1 MTEWITA
8 LVLLAG
14 SLLMLLAA
22 LGAVRMPDLLMRM
35 HATTKA
41 GALGSGL
48 IMLAVAVFFGSAEV
62 WARVLA
68 IIAFIMLT
76 APVAAHIIGRAG
88 YFVGVPLWGRIL
100 RDDLKGR
107 YNADNHTLDSPEE
120 FSERRLPED
129 RRQH

>member
-1 MTEWITA
+1 MTEWIAA
-8 LVLLAG
+8 LLLMAG
-14 SLLMLLAA
+14 SLLMMLAA

-48 IMLAVAVFFGSAEV
+48 IMLAAAVFFGSAEV

-76 APVAAHIIGRAG
+76 APVAAHMIGRAG

-107 YNADNHTLDSPEE
+107 YDTDNHSLESPAE
-120 FSERRLPED
+120 FNERRQHED
-129 RRQH
+129 RRDQ

>member
-1 MTEWITA
+1 MTDWIAA
-8 LVLLAG
+8 LLLLAG

-48 IMLAVAVFFGSAEV
+48 IMLAVAAFFGSAEV

-76 APVAAHIIGRAG
+76 APVAAHMIGRAS
-88 YFVGVPLWGRIL
+88 YFAGVPLWGRIL
-100 RDDLKGR
+100 RDDLKDR
-107 YNADNHTLDSPEE
+107 YNADNHTLESPEE
-120 FSERRLPED
+120 FAERHQPED
-129 RRQH
+129 HRQN

>member
-1 MTEWITA
+1 MTEAIAA
-8 LVLLAG
+8 LLLLVG

-22 LGAVRMPDLLMRM
+22 LGALRMPDLLMRM

-48 IMLAVAVFFGSAEV
+48 IMLAVATFFGSAEV

-76 APVAAHIIGRAG
+76 APVAAHMIGRAG

-107 YNADNHTLDSPEE
+107 YNTDNHTLESPQE
-120 FSERRLPED
+120 FAD
-129 RRQH
+129 RRRPDDRRH

>member
-1 MTEWITA
+1 MTEWIAA
-8 LVLLAG
+8 LLLLAG

-48 IMLAVAVFFGSAEV
+48 IMLAVAAFFGSAEV

-76 APVAAHIIGRAG
+76 APVAAHMIGRAG

-107 YNADNHTLDSPEE
+107 YNQENHTLESPEE
-120 FSERRLPED
+120 FSERRRPED

>member
-8 LVLLAG
+8 LILLAG

-107 YNADNHTLDSPEE
+107 YSADNHTLDSPEE
-120 FSERRLPED
+120 FSERRQPED

>member
-1 MTEWITA
+1 MTDWIAA
-8 LVLLAG
+8 LLLLAG

-22 LGAVRMPDLLMRM
+22 LGALRMPDLLMRM

-48 IMLAVAVFFGSAEV
+48 IMLAVAMFFGSAEV

-76 APVAAHIIGRAG
+76 APVAAHMIGRAG

-107 YNADNHTLDSPEE
+107 YNQENQTLESTEECTEQRKPE
-120 FSERRLPED
+120 S
-129 RRQH
+129 RRQL

>member
-8 LVLLAG
+8 LLLLAG

-48 IMLAVAVFFGSAEV
+48 IMLAVAVFFGSTEV

-76 APVAAHIIGRAG
+76 APVAAHMIGRAG

-107 YNADNHTLDSPEE
+107 YNQENHTLESTEE
-120 FSERRLPED
+120 FTDRQKPDD

>member
-1 MTEWITA
+1 MTEWIA
-8 LVLLAG
+8 APLLLAG

-22 LGAVRMPDLLMRM
+22 LGALRMPDLLMRM

-48 IMLAVAVFFGSAEV
+48 IMLAAAVFFGSAEV

-76 APVAAHIIGRAG
+76 APVAAHMIGRAG

-107 YNADNHTLDSPEE
+107 YHTDNHSLESPPE
-120 FSERRLPED
+120 FSERRQHEE
-129 RRQH
+129 RRGQ

>member
-1 MTEWITA
+1 MTEWIAA
-8 LVLLAG
+8 LLLLAG

-76 APVAAHIIGRAG
+76 APVAAHMIGRAS

-107 YNADNHTLDSPEE
+107 YDQQHHTLESPEE
-120 FSERRLPED
+120 LSERRQPED
-129 RRQH
+129 RRRH

>member
-76 APVAAHIIGRAG
+76 APVAAHMIGRAG

-107 YNADNHTLDSPEE
+107 YDQEHHTLESPEE
-120 FSERRLPED
+120 FSERRRPED